1 MRWASF
7 PGILTQVAPVFSCPS
22 WNFHEHRRHIGPLR
36 RHRQYC
42 TPARTEALKHKTAA
56 EEKLFHRHPVAQK
69 KSGLSSAEM
78 ATSGASV
85 HPPAEQEPPPS
96 PSPIVAR
103 RKVLEH
109 RAREPNAPPSAKKR
123 AGTVFRRVFFM
134 TRSPSGSG
142 VDYLARALR
151 TGVPSSLQMPKPV
164 RAHSREKMGTNQ
176 LRKA

>member
-7 PGILTQVAPVFSCPS
+7 PGILTQVAPVFSRPS

-103 RKVLEH
+103 RKVLKH
-109 RAREPNAPPSAKKR
+109 RSREPPPFCAK
-123 AGTVFRRVFFM
+123 TRRNSVPTRFFM
-134 TRSPSGSG
+134 TRSPNGSG